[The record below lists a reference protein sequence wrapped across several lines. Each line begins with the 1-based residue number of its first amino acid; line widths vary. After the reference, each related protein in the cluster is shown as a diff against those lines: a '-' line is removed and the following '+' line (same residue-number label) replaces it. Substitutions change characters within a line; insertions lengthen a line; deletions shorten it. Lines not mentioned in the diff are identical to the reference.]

1 MINAGQYNQ
10 LIKIVE
16 LKSGKDKDGF
26 KIKEENTI
34 LTAHAQ
40 VKQSSGYTLFK
51 QNTDFKDA
59 HINFTIRYSSLPKRG
74 HYIVFNEEY
83 YRIDYVRDIDNRHV
97 EVEMQAILINK
108 ND

>member
-1 MINAGQYNQ
+1 MINAGNYNQ

-16 LKSGKDKDGF
+16 IKGIKDTDGF
-26 KIKEENTI
+26 KNKVENVI
-34 LTAHAQ
+34 LTAHAK

-74 HYIVFNEEY
+74 YYIVFNEEY
-83 YRIDYVRDIDNRHV
+83 YRIDYVRDIDNKHV

-108 ND
+108 NG